1 MDQVAEM
8 EFGGAEE
15 LFVGLGG
22 EQLGDGAEIV
32 LGGGL
37 EGFEQPLGAAG
48 LLVGEMVERHGGGP
62 P

>member
-1 MDQVAEM
+1 MDQVAEL
-8 EFGGAEE
+8 ELGGAEE

-22 EQLGDGAEIV
+22 EQLGDGAEVV

-37 EGFEQPLGAAG
+37 ERLEQLLGAAG
-48 LLVGEMVERHGGGP
+48 LLLGEMGEGHGAP